1 MSVNSRTH
9 RAPQFEHTEQ
19 KKTNKCWNNDDFSW
33 FFSFFPVRNV
43 AFCHFLF
50 PLCLRQDQECIKQ
63 IYEKITH
70 LYDRIVKAHE
80 NVDNVLE
87 SIAIWGKEPLYQRK
101 ENNSSNSL
109 LDIDDRVATCKN
121 RSYEVSTSKKLI
133 EYTMEENYRLLFDLP
148 RLVRQKEC
156 GKNRLKKTIIRQFGR
171 HQATDKIR
179 RMSSLV
185 CHARTHV
192 TSCRLVDLLV
202 NATGKKQM
210 KY

>member
-1 MSVNSRTH
+1 MSLYLV
-9 RAPQFEHTEQ
+9 AF
-19 KKTNKCWNNDDFSW
+19 WY
-33 FFSFFPVRNV
+33 FSFS
-43 AFCHFLF
+43 
-50 PLCLRQDQECIKQ
+50 LCLRQDQKCIKQ

-121 RSYEVSTSKKLI
+121 RSYEVGTSKKLI

-171 HQATDKIR
+171 HKATDKIR

-185 CHARTHV
+185 CHARTSHLV
-192 TSCRLVDLLV
+192 GLRTSECNRR
-202 NATGKKQM
+202 KKQM